1 MPTIPA
7 FRRLRWED
15 HVSSSPAWPQ
25 KLSRMEVLQDRMLT
39 VSLGED
45 HREGSKSKGERMKTW
60 WEAMV
65 FSEHRKVLQLEGRRP
80 VKS

>member
-7 FRRLRWED
+7 LRRLRCED
-15 HVSSSPAWPQ
+15 HVSSSPVWPQ
-25 KLSRMEVLQDRMLT
+25 KLRGMEVLQDRMLI

-45 HREGSKSKGERMKTW
+45 HREGSKSKRERMKTW